1 VGGVGPRGK
10 LIKEGTMEVIL
21 RDHVE
26 NVGKRGE
33 VVKVA
38 NGYARNYLLPRK
50 LALLATPGNMKQIAR
65 ERVKL
70 DANEAEEKGAAE
82 AVAAKMAGVEAIIT
96 RKVGETEALY
106 GSVTTADI
114 ADALA
119 KLGFETD
126 KRKIG
131 LREPI
136 KKIGEYI
143 VPLKLHREV
152 TVNVPVKVVAEGK
165 LDAAPKA
172 EAAPKEG

>member
-1 VGGVGPRGK
+1 
-10 LIKEGTMEVIL
+10 MEVIL

-38 NGYARNYLLPRK
+38 DGYARNYLLPRK
-50 LALLATPGNMKQIAR
+50 LALPATPGNLKQIER

-70 DANEAEEKGAAE
+70 DAKEAEEKGGAE
-82 AVAAKMAGVEAIIT
+82 AIAARMAGIHVVIT
-96 RKVGETEALY
+96 RKVGESEVLY

-114 ADALA
+114 AESLE
-119 KLGFETD
+119 KQGFETD

-136 KKIGEYI
+136 KKLGEYM
-143 VPLKLHREV
+143 VPIKLHREV
-152 TVNVPVKVVAEGK
+152 IVSMPVKVVAEGK
-165 LDAAPKA
+165 A
-172 EAAPKEG
+172 EAALKTE

>member
-1 VGGVGPRGK
+1 
-10 LIKEGTMEVIL
+10 MEVIL

-38 NGYARNYLLPRK
+38 DGYARNFLLPRK

-70 DANEAEEKGAAE
+70 DAVEAEEKGTAE
-82 AVAAKMAGVEAIIT
+82 AMAAKMAGVEAIIS

-114 ADALA
+114 AEALG

-126 KRKIG
+126 KRKLG

-136 KKIGEYI
+136 KKLGAYT

-152 TVNVPVKVVAEGK
+152 VVSIPVKVVAEGK
-165 LDAAPKA
+165 P
-172 EAAPKEG
+172 EAAPKIEAPAKEA